1 MLKSEF
7 SLFNMKIVIEVI
19 ERGDLMFEKEK
30 LNLSLKGV
38 KRFIKKSLLL
48 LIQKEVSFILEWM
61 TLVIQL
67 E

>member
-1 MLKSEF
+1 
-7 SLFNMKIVIEVI
+7 MKIVIEVI

-38 KRFIKKSLLL
+38 KRFIKTSLLL

>member
-1 MLKSEF
+1 
-7 SLFNMKIVIEVI
+7 
-19 ERGDLMFEKEK
+19 MFEKEK

-38 KRFIKKSLLL
+38 KRFIKTSLLL

-61 TLVIQL
+61 TPEIQL

>member
-1 MLKSEF
+1 
-7 SLFNMKIVIEVI
+7 MKIVIEVI

-61 TLVIQL
+61 TSVIQL

>member
-1 MLKSEF
+1 
-7 SLFNMKIVIEVI
+7 MKIVIEVI

>member
-1 MLKSEF
+1 MLKSEN

-38 KRFIKKSLLL
+38 KRFIKTSLLL

-61 TLVIQL
+61 TVVIQL

>member
-1 MLKSEF
+1 
-7 SLFNMKIVIEVI
+7 MKIVIEVI
-19 ERGDLMFEKEK
+19 ERGVLMFEKEK

-61 TLVIQL
+61 TSVIQL

>member
-1 MLKSEF
+1 
-7 SLFNMKIVIEVI
+7 MKIVIEVI
-19 ERGDLMFEKEK
+19 ERGDPMFEKEK

-38 KRFIKKSLLL
+38 KRFIKTSLLL

>member
-1 MLKSEF
+1 
-7 SLFNMKIVIEVI
+7 MKIVKALIK
-19 ERGDLMFEKEK
+19 RGDSMFEKEK

-61 TLVIQL
+61 TVVIQL